1 MIALL
6 LGCSPP
12 PAPVAVQPD
21 PPPSAYIE
29 LSAPRLLRRISLD
42 LRGIVPSVEE
52 LDSVEADAAG
62 VATLRDAWLD
72 DPALEDRLV
81 SFLAERWET
90 RVDAFDATPYDF
102 GLDKADDYAFH
113 KSIGEEPLRLA
124 ASVIVRDRPWTEI
137 VTADYTYSNELLAS
151 IWPIDY
157 PPGKQGWQESRYT
170 DARPAA
176 GVLATNGLWW
186 RYTTNRFNNNRTRAA
201 AIFRLLLCSD
211 FLARPV
217 SFSASAA
224 LQNGAS
230 SEEALRTDPYC
241 IACHV
246 SIEPVAASFFGFWW
260 QAQYSAIEMS
270 TYHAEREP
278 LGPLTLEVEP
288 AWFGDPVYG
297 LADLGAHV
305 ADDPRFHRCAAESMA
320 AALWRREV
328 DLADFDRIDQF
339 REAYEADGYSMK
351 TMLRAITDDPVYR
364 AGALTADADANAV
377 ARELPTRLLSA
388 DQLTSAAL
396 NLSGFHWE
404 NQGYEQLGNDVFGYR
419 VLAGGVNGQ
428 NVTHPQQEPGVTWA
442 LVVERLAQATADAA
456 VRHDLDVAEG
466 RLLFRHVD
474 ASSVPGDAAFD
485 AELRDLT
492 WRLLATRATE
502 ADIAAE
508 TELWSSVYAEAAV
521 AAEAWT
527 AVVTALLR
535 DPAYVSD

>member
-6 LGCSPP
+6 LACA
-12 PAPVAVQPD
+12 PAAPDSVPVAEASPYV
-21 PPPSAYIE
+21 A
-29 LSAPRLLRRISLD
+29 LSAPRLLRRLSLD
-42 LRGIVPSVEE
+42 LRGVLPSISD
-52 LDSVEADAAG
+52 LDAVEADPDALDG
-62 VATLRDAWLD
+62 LRDAWLN

-90 RVDAFDATPYDF
+90 RVDDFDATYYDF
-102 GLDKADDYAFH
+102 GLPRDDTYAFQ
-113 KSIGEEPLRLA
+113 KAVGEEPLRLA
-124 ASVIVRDRPWTEI
+124 ASIVVHDRPWTDV
-137 VTADYTYSNELLAS
+137 VTADYTVSNELLAG
-151 IWPIDY
+151 IWPIAY
-157 PPGKQGWQESRYT
+157 PAGKSGWQTSRYT

-260 QAQYSAIEMS
+260 QAQYSAVEMS

-278 LGPLTLEVEP
+278 LGPLTLDVQP

-297 LADLGAHV
+297 LDDLGVHI
-305 ADDPRFHRCAAESMA
+305 ADDSRFHQCAAETMA

-328 DLADFDRIDQF
+328 DLADFDRLDAF
-339 REAYEADGYSMK
+339 RSAYEADNYSMK

-364 AGALTADADANAV
+364 AGALTADADAEMV
-377 ARELPTRLLSA
+377 ARELPVRLLSV
-388 DQLTSAAL
+388 DQLVSSSL
-396 NLSGFHWE
+396 DLSGFRWE
-404 NQGYEQLGNDVFGYR
+404 YQGFEQLGNDAFGYR
-419 VLAGGVNGQ
+419 ILAGGVNGR

-442 LVVERLAQATADAA
+442 LVVDRLAMATAQTA
-456 VRHDLDVAEG
+456 VVHDLPASEG
-466 RLLFRHVD
+466 RLLFRHADTTTTATDD
-474 ASSVPGDAAFD
+474 AFV
-485 AELRDLT
+485 AELSDLN
-492 WRLLATRATE
+492 WRLLAIRPSPTDLDAQTTLWQSVF
-502 ADIAAE
+502 AE
-508 TELWSSVYAEAAV
+508 TGASADAWSALL
-521 AAEAWT
+521 
-527 AVVTALLR
+527 TALLR